1 MNVAIL
7 GAGSVGT
14 GLARALSTT
23 HHGVVLA
30 GRDPAKVRKAADAAG
45 SETHP
50 VQSAGLSNA
59 IAQAEIVILALP
71 FDAAEDL
78 AKDHGFAGKIVIDPT
93 NPVKENFSGL
103 AFGFDTS
110 AAERIAAAAPEARV
124 VKGFNTLFAQVYEN
138 GPDMGGTAVPVFL
151 ASDDDVAKQ
160 AAMRIAADAGFD
172 ATDAGPLSNA
182 RHLEPLAYLNIQFG
196 YVLGHGTQIAPAWL
210 TR

>member
-7 GAGSVGT
+7 GAGNVGT

-23 HHGVVLA
+23 RHGVVLA
-30 GRDPAKVRKAADAAG
+30 GRDPAKARKAADAAG

-50 VQSAGLSNA
+50 VQSASLSDA

-93 NPVKENFSGL
+93 NPVKDDFSGL
-103 AFGFDTS
+103 ALGFDTS

-138 GPDMGGTAVPVFL
+138 GPDMGGTPVPVFL
-151 ASDDDVAKQ
+151 ASDDDAAKQ
-160 AAMRIAADAGFD
+160 AAMRIAGDAGFD
-172 ATDAGPLSNA
+172 AVDSGPLSNA
-182 RHLEPLAYLNIQFG
+182 RYLEPLAYLNIQFG
-196 YVLGHGTQIAPAWL
+196 YMLGRGTQIAPAWL
-210 TR
+210 SR